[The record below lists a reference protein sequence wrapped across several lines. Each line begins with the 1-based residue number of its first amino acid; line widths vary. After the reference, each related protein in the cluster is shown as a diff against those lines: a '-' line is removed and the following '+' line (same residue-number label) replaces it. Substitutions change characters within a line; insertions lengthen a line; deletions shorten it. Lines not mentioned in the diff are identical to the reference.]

1 MSKRTNRINS
11 QAQVNQEMT
20 AEEKDLQKK
29 IERKEKNARTF
40 SWLYFVSAAII
51 LVLVILFWGRG
62 GYELQKNSAAEITTQ
77 QSQQEVIEPEVLGD
91 VEVRTDRAIDYIVM
105 QAEMLYD
112 DMTAENAADT
122 NIKFLE
128 LMAELEEIEES
139 DIQRSAYAYIS
150 MMHGVAQNVINQQYD
165 AKYAVDEAD
174 CRQLVESNRE
184 IYMQYNGF

>member
-40 SWLYFVSAAII
+40 SWLYFVSAAVV
-51 LVLVILFWGRG
+51 LVLVILFLGRG
-62 GYELQKNSAAEITTQ
+62 YGLQKNSAAEITTQ
-77 QSQQEVIEPEVLGD
+77 SQQEIVEPEVLGD
-91 VEVRTDRAIDYIVM
+91 VEVRTDRGIDYIVM

-112 DMTAENAADT
+112 DLTTENAADT
-122 NIKFLE
+122 NAKFIE
-128 LMAELEEIEES
+128 LMAELEKLEES

-150 MMHGVAQNVINQQYD
+150 MMHAVAQNVVNQQYD
-165 AKYAVDEAD
+165 VKYAADEAD